1 MELAKTKRTE
11 LIRRFLLNAI
21 KAGNASFL
29 RDAMEIFGLTR
40 QSIHAHLSAL
50 VAAGYLA
57 ATGNTRGRSYVLGP
71 VRSHEAV
78 LPLAGLSESD
88 VYYRDFG
95 FMFKD
100 LPDEDVSKASAQ
112 WKTT

>member
-1 MELAKTKRTE
+1 MKLAKTKRAE

-21 KAGNASFL
+21 KAGNAGFL
-29 RDAMEIFGLTR
+29 HDAMEIFGLSR
-40 QSIHAHLSAL
+40 QAIHGHLAAL
-50 VAAGYLA
+50 VELGCLA

-71 VRSHEAV
+71 VRSHVEIF
-78 LPLAGLSESD
+78 PLAGLSESD

-100 LPDEDVSKASAQ
+100 LPREIES
-112 WKTT
+112 